1 MRGRRLSLKRVIEAL
16 VSLGLSHTE
25 ARIYVFLEKNGSRE
39 SIDIAQALKLHTK
52 ALTRDLRNLQDK
64 QIVKASAQKT
74 VEFSAVY
81 FEKTIDL
88 LIETKKEQ
96 ALVWQEGKK
105 ELLKTWR
112 SLIEKESSN
121 N

>member
-1 MRGRRLSLKRVIEAL
+1 MLSLKRIFKAL
-16 VSLGLSHTE
+16 ENLGLSKKE
-25 ARIYVFLEKNGSRE
+25 ARIYIFLEKNGAQKE
-39 SIDIAQALKLHTK
+39 SFIAQALKLHTK
-52 ALTRDLRNLQDK
+52 ELTRGLKNLQDK

-74 VEFSAVY
+74 VEFSAIC

-96 ALVWQEGKK
+96 ALVWQESKK

-112 SLIEKESSN
+112 SLTEKDTSN

>member
-1 MRGRRLSLKRVIEAL
+1 MSLERVLKAL
-16 VSLGLSHTE
+16 QSLGLSQTE
-25 ARIYVFLEKNGSRE
+25 ARIYVFLEKNGSRK